1 MSDIRQV
8 SATVAIC
15 LGTFMSTLDISI
27 VNVALPAIQKTFN
40 SNMSDLQW
48 VIDAYALCLSV
59 LILSSGQLSDMT
71 GRKRIWMSGVIF
83 FTIGSVLC
91 SVAPS
96 MDYLLGGRVIQGI
109 GAAALIPGAL
119 SLITHEFP
127 DLNTRIKII
136 GIWSSVNAVSLVT
149 GPVLGGIIVN
159 ATDWSFIFM
168 INIPVGII
176 VLLLGGW
183 SIRESKGNVSAADPI
198 GQLLSVIVLGTLT
211 WGFILTGKYGW
222 NDYRIIILFVISL
235 LSSGVF
241 IITEMKVSNP
251 LFPLSMFRSL
261 RFSLFNLASFILG
274 FSSYTSVFFI
284 SLYLQQA
291 CGWDAWQTGWGIAPE
306 FLAMAAF
313 SVVFGRLSMKFR
325 IINLLTAGNCMLA
338 CSLLLLSVAT
348 GYGSSYTV
356 IALLLIP
363 LGAGTG
369 LIVPAVSALIMNSA
383 PDNLSG
389 TASSIMNAL
398 RQTGMTVGIALLG
411 SLMNMATLELL
422 SDGLQRK
429 ELTDIQQIIGEF
441 TEHPDIGGI
450 QQFIYHAFSWGFSVA
465 MFWAGIACSL
475 MTLILIMQRRKLTAN
490 LHHHTVKPDNDA
502 RK

>member
-1 MSDIRQV
+1 M
-8 SATVAIC
+8 
-15 LGTFMSTLDISI
+15 
-27 VNVALPAIQKTFN
+27 
-40 SNMSDLQW
+40 
-48 VIDAYALCLSV
+48 
-59 LILSSGQLSDMT
+59 
-71 GRKRIWMSGVIF
+71 
-83 FTIGSVLC
+83 
-91 SVAPS
+91 
-96 MDYLLGGRVIQGI
+96 
-109 GAAALIPGAL
+109 
-119 SLITHEFP
+119 
-127 DLNTRIKII
+127 
-136 GIWSSVNAVSLVT
+136 
-149 GPVLGGIIVN
+149 
-159 ATDWSFIFM
+159 
-168 INIPVGII
+168 
-176 VLLLGGW
+176 
-183 SIRESKGNVSAADPI
+183 
-198 GQLLSVIVLGTLT
+198 LSVIVLGTLT

-235 LSSGVF
+235 LSSGIF

-251 LFPLSMFRSL
+251 RFPLSMFRSL

-313 SVVFGRLSMKFR
+313 SVVFGLLSMKFR
-325 IINLLTAGNCMLA
+325 IINLLIAGNCMLA

-411 SLMNMATLELL
+411 SLMNRL
-422 SDGLQRK
+422 R
-429 ELTDIQQIIGEF
+429 
-441 TEHPDIGGI
+441 
-450 QQFIYHAFSWGFSVA
+450 
-465 MFWAGIACSL
+465 
-475 MTLILIMQRRKLTAN
+475 
-490 LHHHTVKPDNDA
+490 
-502 RK
+502 

>member
-1 MSDIRQV
+1 
-8 SATVAIC
+8 
-15 LGTFMSTLDISI
+15 
-27 VNVALPAIQKTFN
+27 
-40 SNMSDLQW
+40 
-48 VIDAYALCLSV
+48 
-59 LILSSGQLSDMT
+59 
-71 GRKRIWMSGVIF
+71 
-83 FTIGSVLC
+83 
-91 SVAPS
+91 
-96 MDYLLGGRVIQGI
+96 
-109 GAAALIPGAL
+109 
-119 SLITHEFP
+119 
-127 DLNTRIKII
+127 
-136 GIWSSVNAVSLVT
+136 
-149 GPVLGGIIVN
+149 
-159 ATDWSFIFM
+159 M
-168 INIPVGII
+168 INIPVGIV

-211 WGFILTGKYGW
+211 WGFILIGKYGW
-222 NDYRIIILFVISL
+222 NDYRVIILFVISL
-235 LSSGVF
+235 LSGGVF

-251 LFPLSMFRSL
+251 LLPLSMFRSL
-261 RFSLFNLASFILG
+261 RFSLFNLASFVLG

-291 CGWDAWQTGWGIAPE
+291 CGWNAWQTGWGMAPE

-313 SVVFGRLSMKFR
+313 SVVFGRLAMKFR
-325 IINLLTAGNCMLA
+325 PINLLTAGNGMLV

-369 LIVPAVSALIMNSA
+369 LIVPAVSALIMNST

-411 SLMNMATLELL
+411 SLMNMATSGLL

-429 ELTDIQQIIGEF
+429 ELTDIQQVMREF
-441 TEHPDIGGI
+441 TENPETGEI

-465 MFWAGIACSL
+465 MFWAGIACIL
-475 MTLILIMQRRKLTAN
+475 MTLILMMQRNN
-490 LHHHTVKPDNDA
+490 LLA
-502 RK
+502 RRNL